1 MFKQVEGGTLE
12 VINGIECWVPPV
24 GYGVDRITGELVKIG
39 VYERS
44 PKKSEQKW
52 ERVLL
57 PADYDKRRA
66 KEQARQK
73 DDPEF
78 FDPELES
85 IREKHWMY
93 RRCGFWFK
101 NNGVPVYITGT
112 HWYYLNW
119 CVTNIG
125 YMDYRNTDRRIF
137 YSWRSIEDDP
147 RAGGLVYVSR
157 RRGGKTY
164 MAGAIML
171 DRVSL
176 GLDKVGGIQSKTD
189 EDARV
194 LFNKTIVNYF
204 VNLPHFFKP
213 IYDTSQGLR
222 PKKELRFFKPTIKGK
237 NADDMLDGDELRSVI
252 NFGSSEP
259 FAYDGNAL
267 YAYILDEFGKPQRA
281 NVWDTWNIVRYCMDQ
296 DGRWVGKAFVTS
308 TIEDLDVTGLGPKN
322 IWINS
327 DQEKRDPNGRTTSG
341 LYRLFFGAHEST
353 FFDEYGNEMTEK
365 GLEYYNNM
373 RKGFAHD
380 TRQLSSIIRKNP
392 FTIEEA
398 FRVDGDKCLYD
409 AMKLNERLDRLSWKE
424 NVTTR
429 GNFVWQNG
437 VRDTK
442 VVWEPANNGKW
453 EIATVFEKEEEANK
467 IVKRGDLYYPNNNG
481 FVMGVDPIDHN
492 TTEDGRRSNGA
503 AMILQKHNPLKENTP
518 YNNAF
523 ICRYKFRPE
532 SVAVFY
538 EDMIKMAVFYGCH
551 VLFENN
557 KIGMLRYFEDRGYGN
572 FLMWLPDRQQP
583 GIAAS
588 PKTHQYIAELTEAYI
603 NDYHEKIYFKDLIQ
617 EWLEFDINN
626 TTKSDLAMAA
636 GYTLIADQVKVN
648 RKDMSTVREVKEFF
662 KGFKIK

>member
-1 MFKQVEGGTLE
+1 MYKEIEGGTLE
-12 VINGIECWVPPV
+12 VVNGIECWIPPV
-24 GYGVDRITGELVKIG
+24 GYGVDRITGELVRIG

-52 ERVLL
+52 ERIDL
-57 PADYDKRRA
+57 PKDYDKKRA

-85 IREKHWMY
+85 IRERHWTY

-101 NNGVPVYITGT
+101 NNGVPTYITGT

-119 CVTNIG
+119 CVTNVG
-125 YMDYRNTDRRIF
+125 YMEYRNTDRRIF
-137 YSWRSIEDDP
+137 YCLRSIEEDD

-164 MAGAIML
+164 IAGAWLL

-176 GLDKVGGIQSKTD
+176 GLDKIGGIQSKTD
-189 EDARV
+189 EDAKLV
-194 LFNKTIVNYF
+194 FNKTIVNYF

-237 NADDMLDGDELRSVI
+237 NADDMLMGDELRSTI

-267 YAYILDEFGKPQRA
+267 YGYILDEFGKPQRA

-308 TIEDLDVTGLGPKN
+308 TIEDLDVTGQGPKD
-322 IWINS
+322 IWMNS
-327 DQEKRDPNGRTTSG
+327 DQNKRDPNGRTTSG

-353 FFDEYGNEMTEK
+353 FFDEYGNEMIEK

-373 RKGFAHD
+373 RKGFAND

-398 FRVDGDKCLYD
+398 FRIDGEKCLYD
-409 AMKLNERLDRLSWKE
+409 ATKLNNRLEALSWKD
-424 NVTTR
+424 NLTTR
-429 GNFVWQNG
+429 GNFVWEGG
-437 VRDTK
+437 VRDSK
-442 VVWEPANNGKW
+442 VIWEPSNNGRW
-453 EIATVFEKEEEANK
+453 EVVTMFDKDEDTNK
-467 IVKRGDLYYPNNNG
+467 VTKRGDLFHPNNPR

-503 AMILQKHNPLKENTP
+503 AMVLQKFNPMDNSV
-518 YNNAF
+518 YNHSF
-523 ICRYKFRPE
+523 VCRYKFRPD

-538 EDMIKMAVFYGCH
+538 EDMIKMAVFYGCS

-557 KIGMLRYFEDRGYGN
+557 KIGMSRYFEDRGYQN
-572 FLMWLPDRQQP
+572 FLMWLPDKMNP

-603 NDYHEKIYFKDLIQ
+603 NDYHESIYFKDLIQ

-626 TTKSDLAMAA
+626 TTRFDLAMAA
-636 GYTLIADQVKVN
+636 GYTLIADQYKVI
-648 RKDMSTVREVKEFF
+648 KQKKEEFVDVGGFF
-662 KGFKIK
+662 KSYKVG